1 MPKTSLD
8 DVDIKILSALQEDGR
23 LSNIDLAGQL
33 NLSASP
39 CLRRTKILES
49 NGVIRGYRAEI
60 DRTKVGL
67 GLTVLVSLKVRE
79 HSRDNAEQLG
89 KGLLQI
95 PEVVSCHM
103 VSGEADFFAEVVV
116 ADLSAYER
124 LLTGKILTLPMV
136 SDVRSN
142 FVLRAIKNNGP
153 LKLPSAP
160 K

>member
-1 MPKTSLD
+1 MLRPRLD
-8 DVDIKILSALQEDGR
+8 EVDLKILSALQDDGR
-23 LSNIDLAGQL
+23 LSNIDLAGRL

-39 CLRRTKILES
+39 CLRRTKILEA

-60 DRTKVGL
+60 DRSKVGL

-79 HSRDNAEQLG
+79 HSRDNAERLG
-89 KGLLQI
+89 KGLLEI

-116 ADLSAYER
+116 ADLAAYER
-124 LLTGKILTLPMV
+124 LLMEKILTLPMV

-142 FVLRAIKNNGP
+142 FVLRSIKNDGP

-160 K
+160 Q

>member
-1 MPKTSLD
+1 MPKPSLD
-8 DVDIKILSALQEDGR
+8 DVDLKILSALQNDGR

-39 CLRRTKILES
+39 CLRRTKILEA

-60 DRTKVGL
+60 DRSKVGL

-79 HSRDNAEQLG
+79 HSRENAEQLG

-116 ADLSAYER
+116 ADLAAYER
-124 LLTGKILTLPMV
+124 LLMEKILTLPMV

-142 FVLRAIKNNGP
+142 FVLRSIKNDGP
-153 LKLPSAP
+153 LKLQSAP